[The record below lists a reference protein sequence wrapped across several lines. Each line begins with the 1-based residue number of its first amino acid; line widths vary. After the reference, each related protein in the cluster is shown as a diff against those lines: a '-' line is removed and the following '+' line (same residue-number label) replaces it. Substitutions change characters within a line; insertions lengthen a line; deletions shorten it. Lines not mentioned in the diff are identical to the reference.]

1 MAASVLI
8 KDIVDALEMQFEES
22 ASYLDLDSGQVE
34 TVSREILREAEESD
48 DDEEPDL
55 LDWQEDEWAVAK
67 LIVENPKRFER
78 LPSQFD
84 IHEWEI
90 MREFTDTVKSSKIRE
105 ELRDKIHGRGAF
117 RAFKDALRR
126 HRIEQDWYTF
136 RDEAL
141 RRIAIEWCEEIGVE
155 WK

>member
-8 KDIVDALEMQFEES
+8 KDIVEALEMQFEES
-22 ASYLDLDSGQVE
+22 ASFLDLETGQVE
-34 TVSREILREAEESD
+34 TVSRETLRAVEAPD
-48 DDEEPDL
+48 DDEPDL
-55 LDWQEDEWAVAK
+55 PDGDEDEWEIAK
-67 LIVENPKRFER
+67 RIVFNFDRFER

-90 MREFTDTVKSSKIRE
+90 MREFTDTVKSGKIRE
-105 ELRDKIHGRGAF
+105 DLRDKIHGRGAF

-126 HRIEQDWYTF
+126 HKIEQDWYAF

-141 RRIAIEWCEEIGVE
+141 RKIAIEWCEEIGVE

>member
-1 MAASVLI
+1 M
-8 KDIVDALEMQFEES
+8 
-22 ASYLDLDSGQVE
+22 E
-34 TVSREILREAEESD
+34 TVSRETLRAVEAPD
-48 DDEEPDL
+48 DDEPDL
-55 LDWQEDEWAVAK
+55 PDGDEDEWGIAK
-67 LIVENPKRFER
+67 RIVFNFDRFER

-90 MREFTDTVKSSKIRE
+90 MREFTDTVKSGKIRE
-105 ELRDKIHGRGAF
+105 DLRDKIHGRGAF

-126 HRIEQDWYTF
+126 HKIEKDWYAF

-141 RRIAIEWCEEIGVE
+141 RKIAIEWCEEIGVE